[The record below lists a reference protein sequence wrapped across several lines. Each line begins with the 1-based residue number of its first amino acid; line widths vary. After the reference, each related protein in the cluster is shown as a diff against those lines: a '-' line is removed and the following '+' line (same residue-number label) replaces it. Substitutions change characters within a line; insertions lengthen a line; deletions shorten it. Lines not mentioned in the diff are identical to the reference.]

1 MPLEIKLGNENILP
15 RAEPQVHCKPAAAII
30 ETQRRLQKQRSD
42 SFSCTN
48 PEILA
53 HIRIKTGLGA

>member
-15 RAEPQVHCKPAAAII
+15 RAEPQVHCKPAATII
-30 ETQRRLQKQRSD
+30 ETQRRLQKQRSG

-53 HIRIKTGLGA
+53 HIHIKTGLGA